1 MGTKTCDRDQ
11 ISVLKQTLK
20 QLPAQIPK
28 QIPKQKLLIQ
38 IPKQISKKRNKVILI
53 EKPPVPI
60 CFGYKPTPE
69 EDECGICRHCRF
81 NQDYNQE
88 KNILSCNAKTAL
100 NKARQT
106 KSKFQKTQKKV
117 LNQRIDE
124 VFDSLK
130 NL

>member
-1 MGTKTCDRDQ
+1 MMGTKTCDRDQ

-38 IPKQISKKRNKVILI
+38 IPKQISKKRKKVILI

-69 EDECGICRHCRF
+69 EDECGICKHCPF
-81 NQDYNQE
+81 IQACGE
-88 KNILSCNAKTAL
+88 KTNL
-100 NKARQT
+100 NKARL
-106 KSKFQKTQKKV
+106 SKLRFRKTQEQL
-117 LNQRIDE
+117 LNQRINE